1 MFEAFLQS
9 TVLSHTFW
17 AYVSSPST
25 RVAVLGPGGVSL
37 AIVLFYSYRGRISP
51 SVRLIWILTVL
62 ISFYCSRW
70 DDSGDMR
77 RLYIFSAFSV
87 ASLLLIFKRLYIPP
101 LLVYALTFLSLWS
114 VDMMHAFCYNL
125 ELDNS
130 TAGFYSGIG
139 GAGATDALSL
149 VPLIT
154 AMMVSYAA
162 ARVRQ
167 QEEALQP
174 I

>member
-9 TVLSHTFW
+9 TVLSQTFW
-17 AYVSSPST
+17 TYLSSPST
-25 RVAVLGPGGVSL
+25 RVAVLGPGSVSL

-51 SVRLIWILTVL
+51 SLQLIWVVTVL

-70 DDSGDMR
+70 DESGDMR

-87 ASLLLIFKRLYIPP
+87 ASLLLLFKRLYISP
-101 LLVYALTFLSLWS
+101 LLTYALTFLSLWS
-114 VDMMHAFCYNL
+114 VDMMHALCRSL

-130 TAGFYSGIG
+130 IEGFYSGIG

-167 QEEALQP
+167 QEEVLQP